1 MLTRGMGMNAMKSML
16 AEMRGGRG
24 GVWCYGLSKA
34 GPDGSL
40 GGGGETGGRR
50 IISKAIAGNK
60 LVLRGI
66 HAGPGVRARPTSG
79 AAARGRC
86 RATRV
91 GHGSDAG
98 DGDALL
104 SSPDVAAAGGRA
116 GSTWLCESQ
125 SPTAGCCFS
134 VNVCEA
140 AVSWICVAFVAALR
154 RCPLAC
160 RHAATIAGLSV
171 NKRVRHRGGM

>member
-60 LVLRGI
+60 LVLKGI
-66 HAGPGVRARPTSG
+66 HAGPG
-79 AAARGRC
+79 AANFG
-86 RATRV
+86 
-91 GHGSDAG
+91 
-98 DGDALL
+98 
-104 SSPDVAAAGGRA
+104 
-116 GSTWLCESQ
+116 
-125 SPTAGCCFS
+125 
-134 VNVCEA
+134 
-140 AVSWICVAFVAALR
+140 
-154 RCPLAC
+154 
-160 RHAATIAGLSV
+160 
-171 NKRVRHRGGM
+171 RGGARAMSGNARRSWQRRRRR